1 MGLDFSIIIDY
12 LPLFVRGIQTTL
24 LLSTLTLIFGLAL
37 GIPLAFIRLG
47 KNKFLTLIVK
57 IYVDIIRGTPLL
69 LQLYIFAYAIP
80 LTFSGISLTP
90 FQAGIIALGLN
101 SSAYVSEI
109 IRSGIQSVDTG
120 QYEAG
125 VSIGLSELKVFTKI
139 ILPQAF
145 KNVLPSLGNELI
157 TIVKESS
164 IVSIVGI
171 VDIMRVADQI
181 KAATFRVFE
190 ALIVAGILYYIITK
204 SLSIMVSKLEKRLAT
219 ND

>member
-12 LPLFVRGIQTTL
+12 LPLFIRGIQTTL

-47 KNKFLTLIVK
+47 KNKLLTLIVK

-190 ALIVAGILYYIITK
+190 ALIVAGILYYVITK

>member
-1 MGLDFSIIIDY
+1 MGLDFQSLIDF
-12 LPLFVRGIQTTL
+12 LPLFLRGIQTTL
-24 LLSTLTLIFGLAL
+24 LLSFLTLVFGLLL

-47 KNKFLTLIVK
+47 KNKVLSSIVK

-80 LTFSGISLTP
+80 LTFSGINLTP

-109 IRSGIQSVDTG
+109 IRSGIQAVDKG
-120 QYEAG
+120 QYEGG
-125 VSIGLSELKVFTKI
+125 VSIGLSEIKVFTKV

-145 KNVLPSLGNELI
+145 KNVLPALGNELI

-190 ALIVAGILYYIITK
+190 ALIVAGLLYYLITK
-204 SLSIMVSKLEKRLAT
+204 TLSILVNKLEKRLAA

>member
-1 MGLDFSIIIDY
+1 MGLDFQSILDF
-12 LPLFVRGIQTTL
+12 LPLFIRGIQTTL
-24 LLSTLTLIFGLAL
+24 LLSAATLVFGLML
-37 GIPLAFIRLG
+37 GVPIAFIRLG
-47 KNKFLTLIVK
+47 KNKLVSYILK
-57 IYVDIIRGTPLL
+57 LYVDIIRGTPLL

-80 LTFSGISLTP
+80 LTFSGISLSP
-90 FQAGIIALGLN
+90 LQAGIIALGLN

-109 IRSGIQSVDTG
+109 IRSGIQAVDKG
-120 QYEAG
+120 QLEG
-125 VSIGLSELKVFTKI
+125 GLSLGLSELKIFFKV
-139 ILPQAF
+139 ILPQAI
-145 KNVLPSLGNELI
+145 KNVLPAIGNELI

-190 ALIVAGILYYIITK
+190 ALIIAGILYYLITK
-204 SLSIMVSKLEKRLAT
+204 TLAILVAKLEKRLAT

>member
-1 MGLDFSIIIDY
+1 MGLDFQVILDF
-12 LPLFVRGIQTTL
+12 LPLFLKGIQTTL
-24 LLSTLTLIFGLAL
+24 LLSFLTLIFGLAL
-37 GIPLAFIRLG
+37 GVPIAFMRLG
-47 KNKFLTLIVK
+47 KNKVLRQLLKV
-57 IYVDIIRGTPLL
+57 YVDVIRGTPLL

-80 LTFSGISLTP
+80 LTFSSISLTP

-109 IRSGIQSVDTG
+109 IRSGIQAVEKG
-120 QYEAG
+120 QAEG
-125 VSIGLSELKVFTKI
+125 GLSLGLSSIQVFRKI
-139 ILPQAF
+139 VLPQAI
-145 KNVLPSLGNELI
+145 KNVLPALGNEFI

-190 ALIVAGILYYIITK
+190 ALIIAGILYYLITK
-204 SLSIMVSKLEKRLAT
+204 TLAILISKLESRLAI

>member
-1 MGLDFSIIIDY
+1 MGLDFQTIFDF
-12 LPLFVRGIQTTL
+12 LPLFIRGVQTTL
-24 LLSTLTLIFGLAL
+24 LLATLTLIFGLLL
-37 GIPLAFIRLG
+37 GIPIAFVRLS
-47 KNKFLTLIVK
+47 KNKLASYLLK

-80 LTFSGISLTP
+80 LTFSAISLTP
-90 FQAGIIALGLN
+90 LQAGIIALSLN

-109 IRSGIQSVDTG
+109 IRSGIQAVDKG
-120 QYEAG
+120 QLEG
-125 VSIGLSELKVFTKI
+125 GLSLGLSEIKVFNKV
-139 ILPQAF
+139 ILPQAV
-145 KNVLPSLGNELI
+145 KNVLPALGNELI

-164 IVSIVGI
+164 IVSLVGI

-190 ALIVAGILYYIITK
+190 ALIIAGILYYLITK
-204 SLSIMVSKLEKRLAT
+204 TLAILVAKLEKKLAI

>member
-1 MGLDFSIIIDY
+1 MGLDFQSIIDF
-12 LPLFVRGIQTTL
+12 LPLFIRGVQTTL
-24 LLSTLTLIFGLAL
+24 LLATLTLLFGLAL
-37 GIPLAFIRLG
+37 GIPIAFIRLG
-47 KNKFLTLIVK
+47 KNKIIAYLLK

-109 IRSGIQSVDTG
+109 IRSGIQAVDKG
-120 QYEAG
+120 QLEG
-125 VSIGLSELKVFTKI
+125 GLSLGLSELNVFFKV
-139 ILPQAF
+139 ILPQAI
-145 KNVLPSLGNELI
+145 KNVLPALGNELI

-190 ALIVAGILYYIITK
+190 ALIIAGALYYLITK
-204 SLSIMVSKLEKRLAT
+204 TLAILVAKLEKRLAT

>member
-1 MGLDFSIIIDY
+1 MGLDFQIILDF
-12 LPLFVRGIQTTL
+12 LPLFIRGVQTTL
-24 LLSTLTLIFGLAL
+24 LLSFLTLGFGMLL
-37 GIPLAFIRLG
+37 GIPIAFIRLG
-47 KNKFLTLIVK
+47 SNKVVSGLLK

-109 IRSGIQSVDTG
+109 IRSGIQAVDKG
-120 QYEAG
+120 QSEGGLAL
-125 VSIGLSELKVFTKI
+125 GLSKI
-139 ILPQAF
+139 QIFRKIVLPQAF
-145 KNVLPSLGNELI
+145 KNVLPALGNEFI

-190 ALIVAGILYYIITK
+190 ALIIAGLLYYIITK
-204 SLSIMVSKLEKRLAT
+204 SLAILIAKLEKRLAL